1 MHLLIT
7 EFDRPEVTMGS
18 EALTACNSIDII

>member
-7 EFDRPEVTMGS
+7 EFDGPEVTMGS
-18 EALTACNSIDII
+18 DVLTACNSIDII

>member
-7 EFDRPEVTMGS
+7 EFDRPEVTIGS
-18 EALTACNSIDII
+18 DALTACNSIDSI